1 MLESIRV
8 TEKLHWPEQELS
20 KKTVLS
26 PEEHKSILKNESSS
40 IQRLPQSGILK
51 DTFTTGTSS
60 YNVLLQSKEEKKH
73 IFQKHS
79 PAYHRRHRKSTKKP
93 NASRSSERPKIKAP
107 LPLLRN
113 GWCCLNR
120 QPSLFITSP
129 VSNSVKLARSISVA
143 GSSIGLSA
151 QPKTKAKR
159 HSVSSLT
166 KPKQLQISKSYL
178 KDGDVTGRKFCI
190 LTAIKPSN
198 VEREKMKFF
207 KSDFTYNPQFEYAS
221 SVLSNVIAKYSQASN
236 TFLKQAI
243 KIMDLTLQKYGS
255 YENFEQATG
264 GSLLPRSR
272 IWNHVRK
279 YMVKEGCLG
288 EIVVHLS
295 EDLLSRASMTVVN
308 GRPTLSINISTARE
322 HWLEGMLR
330 HEIGTHY
337 LRGINN
343 NSQQW
348 STWNGRRKH
357 GLKPINP
364 TEEGL
369 ASIHSVLF
377 RKDPFLW
384 RAALLYYTVYQASQM
399 SFRELFQDIGK
410 FVTDPNTRWD
420 YCVRAKRGWA
430 DTSVPGCFSKD
441 QVYLDGILRI
451 LRYRHSIDFYLLT
464 ALGKVSYEDVDRLK
478 DLGMIE
484 NMRVPHFLQDRT
496 RYMEHLEKIME
507 VNELSDTELK
517 ALVP

>member
-8 TEKLHWPEQELS
+8 TEKLHWPERELS
-20 KKTVLS
+20 KKSLLK
-26 PEEHKSILKNESSS
+26 PEEQKFLCKNETRS
-40 IQRLPQSGILK
+40 IKSCVLK
-51 DTFTTGTSS
+51 DNFTTGTSS

-73 IFQKHS
+73 QKHS
-79 PAYHRRHRKSTKKP
+79 SAHHKRLRKSTKL
-93 NASRSSERPKIKAP
+93 AHGSRSERHKVK
-107 LPLLRN
+107 LPLLIPQN
-113 GWCCLNR
+113 GWCCFKR
-120 QPSLFITSP
+120 QPSFFIS
-129 VSNSVKLARSISVA
+129 SSLRNGLKLAHSISVT
-143 GSSIGLSA
+143 GSSIGLSTP
-151 QPKTKAKR
+151 PKNKSKR
-159 HSVSSLT
+159 HFSFSLG
-166 KPKQLQISKSYL
+166 KPKQLQASKSYL
-178 KDGDVTGRKFCI
+178 KEGDATGRKFCI

-198 VEREKMKFF
+198 VEREKIKFF
-207 KSDFTYNPQFEYAS
+207 KSDFTSNPQFEYAS
-221 SVLSNVIAKYSQASN
+221 SALPSVLEKHSQASN
-236 TFLKQAI
+236 LFLKQAI
-243 KIMDLTLQKYGS
+243 RIMELTLQKYGS
-255 YENFEQATG
+255 YENFEQSTG

-308 GRPTLSINISTARE
+308 GRPTLTINISTARE

-343 NSQQW
+343 NSQIWNNW
-348 STWNGRRKH
+348 SGRRKH

-369 ASIHSVLF
+369 ASIHSVLL

-399 SFRELFQDIGK
+399 SFSQLFQDIGR
-410 FVTDPNTRWD
+410 FVTDPSTRWD
-420 YCVRAKRGWA
+420 YCVRAKRGWT
-430 DTSVPGCFSKD
+430 DTSQPGCFSKD

-478 DLGMIE
+478 DLGMTE
-484 NMRVPHFLQDRT
+484 NMRVPHFLQDYS

-507 VNELSDTELK
+507 VNEISDTELQ

>member
-20 KKTVLS
+20 KK
-26 PEEHKSILKNESSS
+26 SILKPEEQKFLCMNETRSVKSC
-40 IQRLPQSGILK
+40 ILK
-51 DTFTTGTSS
+51 DNFTTGTSS

-73 IFQKHS
+73 QKYSSAH
-79 PAYHRRHRKSTKKP
+79 HKRLRKSTKPTHGSQSNEHHKV
-93 NASRSSERPKIKAP
+93 KTP
-107 LPLLRN
+107 LFIPPN
-113 GWCCLNR
+113 GWCCFKR
-120 QPSLFITSP
+120 HSSYFIP
-129 VSNSVKLARSISVA
+129 NSFRNGIKLAQSISVT
-143 GSSIGLSA
+143 GNSIGLSI
-151 QPKTKAKR
+151 PSKNKSKKHFTFSLGKA
-159 HSVSSLT
+159 
-166 KPKQLQISKSYL
+166 KQLQTSKSCL
-178 KDGDVTGRKFCI
+178 KDGDATGRKLCI

-198 VEREKMKFF
+198 VEREKIKFF
-207 KSDFTYNPQFEYAS
+207 KSDFTSNPQFEYAS
-221 SVLSNVIAKYSQASN
+221 SVLPSVLEKYSQASSL
-236 TFLKQAI
+236 FLKQAI
-243 KIMDLTLQKYGS
+243 RIMELTLQKYGS
-255 YENFEQATG
+255 YENFEQSTG

-279 YMVKEGCLG
+279 YMAKEGCLG

-308 GRPTLSINISTARE
+308 GRPTLTINISTARE

-343 NSQQW
+343 NSQLWNNW
-348 STWNGRRKH
+348 SGRRKH

-399 SFRELFQDIGK
+399 SFRDLFQDIGK

-420 YCVRAKRGWA
+420 YCVRAKRGWT
-430 DTSVPGCFSKD
+430 DTSQPGCFSKD
-441 QVYLDGILRI
+441 QVYLDGILRL

-478 DLGMIE
+478 DLGMTE
-484 NMRVPHFLQDRT
+484 NMRVPHFLQDYS
-496 RYMEHLEKIME
+496 RYMEHLEKIMG
-507 VNELSDTELK
+507 VNEISDTELQT
-517 ALVP
+517 LVP